1 MLTVA
6 NIFGFIFT
14 FGIMLYW
21 TMAFLV
27 LYHLIRFGVSG
38 QPKKIAIFF
47 LAGSLVL
54 TIITILLYSQ
64 VDLSTIPSL
73 GSLNIFPKIGY

>member
-1 MLTVA
+1 M
-6 NIFGFIFT
+6 ISPDGIGGFVFT
-14 FGIMLYW
+14 FALLIYW

-38 QPKKIAIFF
+38 QPKKIAAIF

-54 TIITILLYSQ
+54 TIVVVLLFSQ
-64 VDLSTIPSL
+64 VDFSNIQLGHTSL
-73 GSLNIFPKIGY
+73 FNL